1 MLSKRERDDSKK
13 KTKTRTASPLC
24 PAPKRTRVF
33 AAFPPYAHATIP
45 VTPMARSDFVVSRPP
60 RDDED
65 DDGTDVERLDDDDDD
80 DDDTKDRSASSKSSS
95 SSPAR

>member
-24 PAPKRTRVF
+24 PTPKRKRVF
-33 AAFPPYAHATIP
+33 AAAFPPHAHATIP
-45 VTPMARSDFVVSRPP
+45 VTPIARSDFVLVF
-60 RDDED
+60 E

-80 DDDTKDRSASSKSSS
+80 DATNRSESSS
-95 SSPAR
+95 

>member
-1 MLSKRERDDSKK
+1 MNGTKK
-13 KTKTRTASPLC
+13 KKAKNARTASPLC

-65 DDGTDVERLDDDDDD
+65 DDGTDVERLDDD
-80 DDDTKDRSASSKSSS
+80 RSASSKSSS

>member
-24 PAPKRTRVF
+24 PAPKRKRVF
-33 AAFPPYAHATIP
+33 AAAFPPHAHATIP
-45 VTPMARSDFVVSRPP
+45 VTPIARSDFVLVF
-60 RDDED
+60 E

-80 DDDTKDRSASSKSSS
+80 DDDATNRSESSS
-95 SSPAR
+95 S

>member
-24 PAPKRTRVF
+24 PAPKRKRVF
-33 AAFPPYAHATIP
+33 AAAFPPHAHATIP
-45 VTPMARSDFVVSRPP
+45 VTLIARSDFVLVF
-60 RDDED
+60 E

-80 DDDTKDRSASSKSSS
+80 DDDATNRSESSS
-95 SSPAR
+95 

>member
-1 MLSKRERDDSKK
+1 MNGTKK
-13 KTKTRTASPLC
+13 KKAKNARTASPLC

>member
-1 MLSKRERDDSKK
+1 MLSKRRDDSKK

-24 PAPKRTRVF
+24 PAPKRKRVF
-33 AAFPPYAHATIP
+33 AAAFPPHAHATIP
-45 VTPMARSDFVVSRPP
+45 VTPIARSDFVLVF
-60 RDDED
+60 E
-65 DDGTDVERLDDDDDD
+65 DDGTDVERLD

>member
-24 PAPKRTRVF
+24 PAPKRKRVF
-33 AAFPPYAHATIP
+33 AAAFPPHAHATIP
-45 VTPMARSDFVVSRPP
+45 VTPIARSDFVLVF
-60 RDDED
+60 E

-80 DDDTKDRSASSKSSS
+80 DDDDDATNRSESSS
-95 SSPAR
+95 

>member
-24 PAPKRTRVF
+24 PAPKRKRVF
-33 AAFPPYAHATIP
+33 AAAFPPHAHATIP
-45 VTPMARSDFVVSRPP
+45 VTPIARSDFVLVF
-60 RDDED
+60 E

-80 DDDTKDRSASSKSSS
+80 DDDDATNRSESSS
-95 SSPAR
+95 

>member
-24 PAPKRTRVF
+24 PAPKRKRVF
-33 AAFPPYAHATIP
+33 AAAFPPHAHATIP
-45 VTPMARSDFVVSRPP
+45 VTPIARSDFVLVF
-60 RDDED
+60 E

-80 DDDTKDRSASSKSSS
+80 ATNRSESSS
-95 SSPAR
+95 

>member
-24 PAPKRTRVF
+24 PAPKRKRVF
-33 AAFPPYAHATIP
+33 AAAFPPHAHATIP
-45 VTPMARSDFVVSRPP
+45 VTPIARSDFVLVF
-60 RDDED
+60 E

-80 DDDTKDRSASSKSSS
+80 DDDATNRSESSS
-95 SSPAR
+95 